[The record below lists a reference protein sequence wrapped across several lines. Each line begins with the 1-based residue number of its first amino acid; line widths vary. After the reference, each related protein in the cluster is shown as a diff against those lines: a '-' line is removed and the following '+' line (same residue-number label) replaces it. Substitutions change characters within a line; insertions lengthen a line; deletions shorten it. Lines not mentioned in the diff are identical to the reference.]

1 MRIAVIGAGGVGGYF
16 GGRLA
21 QAGADVTLVARGAH
35 RDAIAADGLQL
46 VSPQGDALV
55 RLPAL
60 DDPAAVGP
68 VDVVLVAVKLWDT
81 AAALARVGPLL
92 GPDTVLISLQ
102 NGVAKDDPL
111 RAAAGDAR
119 VAGGMCYVSAVIE
132 RPGVVRQTGS
142 MQRIVVGE
150 YGPDPASPRLEAFVA
165 ACRAAG
171 LDAAIAPDIERALWE
186 KFVFLAGLSGATC
199 AVRQP
204 VGVVRADPRA
214 RGLLARLLAE
224 TVAVGRGRGVNL
236 DPNYAA
242 DRLAFCDNLPPAT
255 TSSMHGDLERGNRL
269 ELPWLQGALS
279 EMGRAA
285 GVPTP
290 ATDFVLDV
298 LSPYANGAPSAP

>member
-35 RDAIAADGLQL
+35 RDAIRAEGLRL

-55 RLPAL
+55 RLPVV
-60 DDPAAVGP
+60 DDPAAIGP
-68 VDVVLVAVKLWDT
+68 VDVALVAVKLWDT
-81 AAALARVGPLL
+81 AVALARAGPLL
-92 GPDTVLISLQ
+92 GPDTVVISFQ
-102 NGVAKDDPL
+102 NGVAKDDEL
-111 RAAAGDAR
+111 RAAVGAEH
-119 VAGGMCYVSAVIE
+119 VAGGLCYVSAVIE

-150 YGPDPASPRLEAFVA
+150 YGAASVSARLEAFVA
-165 ACRAAG
+165 ACRAAA
-171 LDAAIAPDIERALWE
+171 LDAAIAPDVERALWE

-204 VGVVRADPRA
+204 VGVVRAEPRA
-214 RGLLARLLAE
+214 RALLEALFRE
-224 TVAVGRGRGVNL
+224 TVAVGRARGVNL
-236 DPNYAA
+236 DPDYAA
-242 DRLAFCDNLPPAT
+242 DRLAFCDALPPAT

-269 ELPWLQGALS
+269 ELPWLQGALA

-285 GVPTP
+285 SVPTP
-290 ATDFVLDV
+290 ATDFVLGV
-298 LSPYANGAPSAP
+298 LSVYANGTPVPA